1 MGMVREAE
9 AIEQQAKGAKPAQ
22 PAPAIA
28 PAQPTQP
35 QQQGSVAQ
43 DFSQQWIDYYRAQGQ
58 HAEADKIE
66 AQVKAQKQQQVA
78 APAAAPSPAAPA
90 AATNGAT
97 AQDFSQQWIQYYRS
111 QGMHAEA
118 DKIEAQM
125 KASKGPAGPGAPSA
139 PVYGGQFNPGQ
150 F

>member
-1 MGMVREAE
+1 M
-9 AIEQQAKGAKPAQ
+9 
-22 PAPAIA
+22 
-28 PAQPTQP
+28 
-35 QQQGSVAQ
+35 AQ

-66 AQVKAQKQQQVA
+66 AQVKAQKQQVA

-90 AATNGAT
+90 AAPAAASPATNGAT